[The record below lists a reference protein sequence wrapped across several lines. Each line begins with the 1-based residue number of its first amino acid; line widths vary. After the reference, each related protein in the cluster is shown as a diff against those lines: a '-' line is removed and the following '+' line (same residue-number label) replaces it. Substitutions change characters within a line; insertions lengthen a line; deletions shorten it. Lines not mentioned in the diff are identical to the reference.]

1 MKLTVHSHYPYPA
14 ESIVQVF
21 GEQAFFTE
29 KYQLCGAGNIRVM
42 DFHPGPDQTRIRV
55 QRDVKLAEALP
66 AFARAILPDTV
77 TVIQS
82 DSWHRPSKTGQ
93 IEIELVSV
101 PVRITADMALEDD
114 QDGAAM
120 TVEFD
125 ISVDLPLIGERI
137 ARLLA
142 RDLQK
147 QYHMDTEAG
156 QQVMARRVRRYL

>member
-1 MKLTVHSHYPYPA
+1 M
-14 ESIVQVF
+14 
-21 GEQAFFTE
+21 
-29 KYQLCGAGNIRVM
+29 
-42 DFHPGPDQTRIRV
+42 
-55 QRDVKLAEALP
+55 
-66 AFARAILPDTV
+66 
-77 TVIQS
+77 
-82 DSWHRPSKTGQ
+82 
-93 IEIELVSV
+93 